1 MQISLSINSLCLE
14 SCGNEI
20 FCREKK
26 RERERKKERSILQLY
41 KVMGTKLCEKLF
53 LRSIRYI
60 CFRNISYH
68 TYTNVFTFFFFSFS
82 PPHIQ
87 KHKITLTISFKI
99 LEFLES
105 ELKLLQI
112 TYELFQ
118 EHDNIE
124 WTNVSYKFYL
134 RYIFSLFCHKDLQT
148 TIDYCYS
155 GDSIQLHG
163 GSSHNNIKSNKNSNF
178 PASSS
183 QQKF

>member
-1 MQISLSINSLCLE
+1 M
-14 SCGNEI
+14 
-20 FCREKK
+20 
-26 RERERKKERSILQLY
+26 RSSTYVFVI
-41 KVMGTKLCEKLF
+41 
-53 LRSIRYI
+53 I
-60 CFRNISYH
+60 ISYIH
-68 TYTNVFTFFFFSFS
+68 KRIYFFFFFFPFS

-87 KHKITLTISFKI
+87 KHKITLTITFKI
-99 LEFLES
+99 LEFLEG

-134 RYIFSLFCHKDLQT
+134 RYILPLFCHKDLQT

-183 QQKF
+183 QQKFWDITICSTYIRYINNTWEELQ